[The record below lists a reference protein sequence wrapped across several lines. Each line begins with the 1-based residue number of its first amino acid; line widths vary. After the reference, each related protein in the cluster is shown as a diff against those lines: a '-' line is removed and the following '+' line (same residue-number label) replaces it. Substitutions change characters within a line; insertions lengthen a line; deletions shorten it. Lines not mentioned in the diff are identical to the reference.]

1 MYNVFSDFVHKSV
14 TNDKRVFFIELDWS
28 FASLFLQ
35 LVYNLT
41 NIFRYVSFKI
51 FALARVEQVK
61 G

>member
-14 TNDKRVFFIELDWS
+14 TNDKRVFFTELDWS

-51 FALARVEQVK
+51 FALARVEQAK